1 MKKVIKRA
9 AALLLALLCV
19 FPAYAAGPGEAAGGS
34 SAAAGTKVSASLS
47 SNSVKTSQLDNFQ
60 YYLYS
65 PKNPT
70 ENMAMIVYLHGHGTP
85 DLKNLGKNKVFV
97 DLMDQAAKK
106 EGAYILAPLLP
117 PEYDLGSKGM
127 WPAIE
132 SSLLELVNAVADAY
146 QIDRSRISLAGCSM
160 GADAS
165 IQIAAH
171 HPDVFSCI
179 TGIVPYHIQCPIAKW
194 EDSWAAALKNV
205 PVWMFIEDEE
215 TAIQKAET
223 ARDAIIAAGGQSWV
237 DVQHGADHGAATRQA
252 LDSSGWDIYS
262 WMISVSKP
270 QADTPL

>member
-106 EGAYILAPLLP
+106 
-117 PEYDLGSKGM
+117 
-127 WPAIE
+127 
-132 SSLLELVNAVADAY
+132 
-146 QIDRSRISLAGCSM
+146 
-160 GADAS
+160 
-165 IQIAAH
+165 
-171 HPDVFSCI
+171 
-179 TGIVPYHIQCPIAKW
+179 
-194 EDSWAAALKNV
+194 
-205 PVWMFIEDEE
+205 
-215 TAIQKAET
+215 
-223 ARDAIIAAGGQSWV
+223 
-237 DVQHGADHGAATRQA
+237 
-252 LDSSGWDIYS
+252 
-262 WMISVSKP
+262 
-270 QADTPL
+270 